1 MFLLKGKS
9 CLHHYTDKWV
19 VYNGSEIG
27 STYVMTPN
35 AFMKEEEWEKATLY
49 IIKGLRNSNLIVST
63 NPQWWML
70 EVFNVFVP
78 HTQSLKSMQ
87 YCFNNKIIA
96 VKQ

>member
-1 MFLLKGKS
+1 MFFLKGKS